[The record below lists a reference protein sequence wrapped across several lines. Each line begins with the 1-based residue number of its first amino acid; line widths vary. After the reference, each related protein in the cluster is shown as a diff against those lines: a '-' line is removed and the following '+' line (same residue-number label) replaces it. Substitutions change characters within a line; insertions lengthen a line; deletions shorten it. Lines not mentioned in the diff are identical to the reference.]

1 MNNHINK
8 EKEDI
13 RKPNSN
19 SNSNSN
25 LNIPRITSKEIDIKI
40 ISKSF
45 DESGDSGATV
55 IFVGTVRNYSENG
68 RVLGMNYESYIG
80 MAEERIKKIEY
91 SVQKMWNIKKINI
104 IHRIGDL
111 NVGDPSVMIAIS
123 TPHSKDAFEACQFIL
138 EKIKHDV
145 PIWKKEK
152 IIDGKTKWVIG
163 KSIKSD

>member
-13 RKPNSN
+13 RKPN

-40 ISKSF
+40 ISKSI

-68 RVLGMNYESYIG
+68 RVQGMNYESYIG

-91 SVQKMWNIKKINI
+91 SVQKNMEHKKN
-104 IHRIGDL
+104 
-111 NVGDPSVMIAIS
+111 
-123 TPHSKDAFEACQFIL
+123 
-138 EKIKHDV
+138 
-145 PIWKKEK
+145 
-152 IIDGKTKWVIG
+152 
-163 KSIKSD
+163 

>member
-1 MNNHINK
+1 MNNHIDK
-8 EKEDI
+8 EEQDTPKT
-13 RKPNSN
+13 NSN
-19 SNSNSN
+19 SNMQK
-25 LNIPRITSKEIDIKI
+25 ITSKEIDIKI

-55 IFVGTVRNYSENG
+55 IFVGIVRNYSENG
-68 RVLGMNYESYIG
+68 KVQGMNYESYIG
-80 MAEERIKKIEY
+80 MAEERIKKIEH
-91 SVQKMWNIKKINI
+91 SVQKMWDIKKINI

-111 NVGDPSVMIAIS
+111 HVGDPSVVIAIS

-138 EKIKHDV
+138 EKIKYNV

>member
-1 MNNHINK
+1 MNNLINN

-13 RKPNSN
+13 QKPNLNLN
-19 SNSNSN
+19 SDS
-25 LNIPRITSKEIDIKI
+25 NIPRITSKEIDIKF
-40 ISKSF
+40 ISKSI

-68 RVLGMNYESYIG
+68 GVQGMNYESYVG
-80 MAEERIKKIEY
+80 MAEERIKKIENA
-91 SVQKMWNIKKINI
+91 VQKIWNIKKINI
-104 IHRIGDL
+104 IHRIGEL
-111 NVGDPSVMIAIS
+111 NVGDTSVLIAVS

-138 EKIKHDV
+138 EKVKNEV

-152 IIDGKTKWVIG
+152 IMDCKTKWLTG